1 MRALPALT
9 LVASCAWSCA
19 HPARGPSSGR
29 SCDVLPV
36 NGAAALMTFAA
47 DPGGGIA
54 LGGDSGG
61 RLRAGAAALDV
72 TGGFILRTNADGAV
86 LWIRPT
92 GPARPLA
99 LTIAPDGGTLVVGQL
114 QRHCFAARLDGQGRE
129 VWASTLAGD
138 GDSACRAVAFDD
150 RTGDLWAAGEFTG
163 ALGPARAAG
172 LTDAFVVRISG
183 VSGEMRLVRAF
194 GGKGAESATALALA
208 GAGDLIVAGTFGR
221 DVDASLSEVNF
232 GRGPVR
238 AADGTDGF
246 VLALQPDGGTRWVS
260 MVGEHG
266 DDEVVAVGTRESA
279 VYAAAN
285 LHRPRDGARC
295 GGQAAVLRNRDWV
308 RVDEDECVAA
318 RALAFDDAGRLWVLE
333 NAGRTLRAR
342 AFASTDG
349 VSLGTRTWAADRASV
364 RGIGIARVPGG
375 FAAAATTD
383 GELTAC
389 GKPVGSTGERTPF
402 VVWVRDVTQ

>member
-1 MRALPALT
+1 M
-9 LVASCAWSCA
+9 
-19 HPARGPSSGR
+19 
-29 SCDVLPV
+29 LPV

-47 DPGGGIA
+47 DPAGGIA
-54 LGGDSGG
+54 LGGESNG
-61 RLRAGAAALDV
+61 RLRAGTAAIDAP
-72 TGGFILRTNADGAV
+72 GGFVLRANGGGAV
-86 LWIRPT
+86 LWIRPM

-99 LTIAPDGGTLVVGQL
+99 LTIAADGGTVVVGQS
-114 QRHCFAARLDGQGRE
+114 QRHCIAARLDGQGRE

-138 GDSACRAVAFDD
+138 GESACRAVAFDE
-150 RTGDLWAAGEFTG
+150 RAGDIWAAGEFTG
-163 ALGPARAAG
+163 ALGPMRAAG

-183 VSGEMRLVRAF
+183 VTGEMRLVRTF
-194 GGKGAESATALALA
+194 GGKGGEHATALALTD
-208 GAGDLIVAGTFGR
+208 AGDVIVAGTFGR
-221 DVDASLSEVNF
+221 DEDASLSEVNF

-246 VLALQPDGGTRWVS
+246 VVALQPDGATRWVS
-260 MVGEHG
+260 VVGEHG
-266 DDEVVAVGTRESA
+266 DDEVVGIEARESA

-295 GGQAAVLRNRDWV
+295 GGQAAILRNRDWV
-308 RVDEDECVAA
+308 RVEEDECVAA
-318 RALAFDDAGRLWVLE
+318 RALTFDDAGRLWVLE

-349 VSLGTRTWAADRASV
+349 APLGMRTWAAERASV

-383 GELTAC
+383 GELMAC
-389 GKPVGSTGERTPF
+389 GKPVGSAGERTPF
-402 VVWVRDVTQ
+402 VVWVRDLAP